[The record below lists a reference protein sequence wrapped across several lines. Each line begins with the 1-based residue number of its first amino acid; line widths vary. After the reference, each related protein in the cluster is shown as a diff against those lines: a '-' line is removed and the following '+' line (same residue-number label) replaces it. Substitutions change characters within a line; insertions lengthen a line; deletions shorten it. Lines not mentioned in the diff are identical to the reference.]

1 MTAVLRFAL
10 IHLAGSVL
18 LFFLASAALGSL
30 ATIAQPALIVFAA
43 WASRGQGVRVVFA
56 MLAALVLIN
65 LTIALGFAGPAVL
78 PGLWSEFTAA
88 PVLLTLWML
97 SALIVPGLLI
107 AGGVWLRHITSEI
120 RRRRT

>member
-18 LFFLASAALGSL
+18 LFLLASAALGGL

-56 MLAALVLIN
+56 MLAVLVLIN

-78 PGLWSEFTAA
+78 PGLWSEFAAA

-107 AGGVWLRHITSEI
+107 AGGVWLRHITSEF